1 MTSLMKKLMLATA
14 VVAAPMMIATTAS
27 AEGEKYILVSHA
39 PDSDSWWNT
48 VKNGIALAGEQMD
61 VEVEYRNPPTG
72 DLADMARI
80 IEQAAASNPN
90 GTISSSFSFT
100 MKDVPPIMADAFARY
115 EALFKPN
122 QAGIP
127 PKSTAPKRSASVS
140 ELMVVVTDAPGIP
153 QMLP

>member
-1 MTSLMKKLMLATA
+1 MFLLITFVLAA
-14 VVAAPMMIATTAS
+14 ESAAGMPFDVWPAPTEASFESNATLS
-27 AEGEKYILVSHA
+27 
-39 PDSDSWWNT
+39 
-48 VKNGIALAGEQMD
+48 
-61 VEVEYRNPPTG
+61 
-72 DLADMARI
+72 
-80 IEQAAASNPN
+80 
-90 GTISSSFSFT
+90 ISSSFSFT

-153 QMLP
+153 QMRFKVNETYTLTFGASPILTAATVFGALVGPPSFCLSFLVPDHPFLLLSVGLRHSSS